1 MKPVRVVIPAVLL
14 IALSA
19 YLSLNVANEFSS
31 AATAGQRIAAS
42 TQAAYIVLGLI
53 AGVSALVQRR
63 WLGTLLALWLL
74 MITIT
79 AALAPVVWGGAPWPV
94 GILSGLAGGVVG
106 GLIAWWLHA
115 ASAPSLWEERSRR
128 SLAARAARLTPELRA
143 QWGRMTCPQ
152 MLTHVNDQLRMS
164 MGEIAAKPKRV
175 PVRYPP
181 IKQLLVYSLP
191 WPQGLPTSPEL
202 MTRIDA
208 SVWTAEVEAFEKL
221 LAQFAARGPNESW
234 PLHPAFGPLTRQGW
248 GVLAYRHVDHHF
260 RQFGV

>member
-1 MKPVRVVIPAVLL
+1 MKPVRVVIPAMLL

-19 YLSLNVANEFSS
+19 YLSLSVPNEWAS
-31 AATAGQRIAAS
+31 AGTPGQRIAAA
-42 TQAAYIVLGLI
+42 TQTAYIILGLI
-53 AGVSALVQRR
+53 AGISALWQRR
-63 WLGTLLALWLL
+63 WLGTLLLLWLI
-74 MITIT
+74 MITVT
-79 AALAPVVWGGAPWPV
+79 ATLAPMVWGGARWPV

-128 SLAARAARLTPELRA
+128 SLAERAGRLTPDRRA
-143 QWGRMTCPQ
+143 QWGKMTCPQ

-164 MGEIAAKPKRV
+164 MGEIPAKDRRV

-181 IKQLLVYSLP
+181 LKQLIIFSLP
-191 WPQGLPTSPEL
+191 WPQGVPTAPEL
-202 MTRIDA
+202 LTRIDT
-208 SVWTAEVEAFEKL
+208 SVWATEVEAFGKL
-221 LAQFAARGPNESW
+221 LAQFAARGPNETW
-234 PLHPAFGPLTRQGW
+234 PSHPAFGTLSRQGW